1 MSKACTKCGK
11 EKPLDKF
18 DFKHRVA
25 KNGTHHFYGMCRK
38 CRNAKI
44 MEWHKK
50 NPKKVTL
57 AQQKYAENN
66 REKLS
71 RRTREWNVA
80 NRFRR
85 ALNASRATAKRRNH
99 LSCDA
104 TVRELEVAFTGRCA
118 VCGVWESECSKRLH
132 MDHDY
137 ATGKFRGW
145 LCGQCNAALGLLQ
158 DSREVISDLLKY
170 ISDKE

>member
-1 MSKACTKCGK
+1 VSKACTKCGK

-66 REKLS
+66 REKLI
-71 RRTREWNVA
+71 
-80 NRFRR
+80 
-85 ALNASRATAKRRNH
+85 
-99 LSCDA
+99 
-104 TVRELEVAFTGRCA
+104 
-118 VCGVWESECSKRLH
+118 
-132 MDHDY
+132 
-137 ATGKFRGW
+137 
-145 LCGQCNAALGLLQ
+145 GLLQ